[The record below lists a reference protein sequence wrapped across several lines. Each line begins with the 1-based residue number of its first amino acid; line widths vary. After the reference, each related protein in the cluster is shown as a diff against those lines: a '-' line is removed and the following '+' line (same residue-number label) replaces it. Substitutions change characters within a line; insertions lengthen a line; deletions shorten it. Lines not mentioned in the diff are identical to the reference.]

1 MYSSKTWH
9 VSLVLAALAL
19 ISGCAPTSEEAA
31 SERSDSESS
40 NSGYRAGASS
50 DTAGDSS
57 DSEGTE
63 TLAGTRS
70 TSGPRKI
77 VLAGGCF
84 WCVEAVFEKM
94 DGVGTVIS
102 GYAGGDLKDP
112 TYKEV
117 CSGDTGHAEVCE
129 VTYDPDVLSMSD
141 ILDAFFATHDPTT
154 LNRQGNDIGTQ
165 YRSAIFYSSEE
176 QLAEV
181 KKFMQKLDASG
192 KFERPVVTTL
202 EKLTTFYPAEE
213 EHQDFYRRNPGQ
225 GYCRAVIPA
234 KLKKLSD
241 LLKQKS
247 KDTQE

>member
-1 MYSSKTWH
+1 MYSTFPDLHKLMVLVAVALLAGCGPKSDDT
-9 VSLVLAALAL
+9 VSVT
-19 ISGCAPTSEEAA
+19 P
-31 SERSDSESS
+31 DSETPPVVSDIAKVS
-40 NSGYRAGASS
+40 SS
-50 DTAGDSS
+50 DEPAEAITNTIKSS
-57 DSEGTE
+57 
-63 TLAGTRS
+63 
-70 TSGPRKI
+70 PQKI

-117 CSGDTGHAEVCE
+117 CSGRTGHAEVCE
-129 VTYDPDVLSMSD
+129 VTYDPEVLSMPD

-181 KKFMQKLDASG
+181 KKYMQKVEESG
-192 KFERPVVTTL
+192 KFKRPIVTTL
-202 EKLTTFYPAEE
+202 EKLTIFYPAEE
-213 EHQDFYRRNPGQ
+213 EHQDYYRRNPGQ
-225 GYCRAVIPA
+225 GYCRAVIPP

-241 LLKQKS
+241 LLQS
-247 KDTQE
+247 KAKDKGE